1 MRRPRREDRGGGGP
15 FARSL
20 TVAVITLVVGLTCM
34 GSLASCGS
42 DEPEREGVSERP
54 GAMET
59 TSGVTEPEDDREMRH
74 AVTYFVGSRFVSH
87 GPGGPTDLFVSSADP
102 AEAWTVGWPSGSILY
117 RVKDP
122 EDVGGALRLSD
133 STGRDDRVVARVVPG
148 PALIQ
153 ACAGG
158 ILAYRPAVD
167 PDPSGPPYTATD
179 MVVADV
185 TDGHKETYGRVETAI
200 LSEDGRRMALVVLG
214 ERDPVS
220 GEFASTV
227 RVVESDGT
235 VHDLME
241 VDAEHSARLHAID
254 EERLVFSVTLH
265 SGDTDGRI
273 YVHASGGIA
282 PREAC
287 SPGTVL
293 AADPA
298 SGWIAVE
305 RSGTDDAGG
314 GHSIVELC
322 SLEGAD
328 RVRLFTLTP
337 EEGPEG
343 FWGPAVGDVRVTADG
358 RRLLV
363 CLPRLGEGDSLHVF
377 DTATGEE
384 LHSHVFDRGV
394 ALGPGRIAV
403 SADGDG
409 VALVT
414 QSGEPGAP
422 GVAAEQIRYVDL
434 AAARETILF
443 EREHSAG
450 ADAFGVVGI
459 QSCAGGG

>member
-1 MRRPRREDRGGGGP
+1 MRRLENEDRGAGGL

-20 TVAVITLVVGLTCM
+20 TATVITLVVGLTCM
-34 GSLASCGS
+34 GSLASCGGE
-42 DEPEREGVSERP
+42 EPRSEDVSGRSR
-54 GAMET
+54 AAET
-59 TSGVTEPEDDREMRH
+59 TSGVTEPEDDGEVRH

-87 GPGGPTDLFVSSADP
+87 GPDGPTDLFVSSADP
-102 AEAWTVGWPSGSILY
+102 AEAWTVDWPSGSILY
-117 RVKDP
+117 RSEDP
-122 EDVGGALRLSD
+122 EDVDGALRLSD
-133 STGRDDRVVARVVPG
+133 SAGRDDRAVARVVPG

-153 ACAGG
+153 VCAGG
-158 ILAYRPAVD
+158 ILAYRPAED
-167 PDPSGPPYTATD
+167 SDPSGPPYAATD

-185 TDGHKETYGRVETAI
+185 TDGRKDTYGRVENAI
-200 LSEDGRRMALVVLG
+200 LTDDGRRVALVVLG

-227 RVVESDGT
+227 RVVEPDGT

-254 EERLVFSVTLH
+254 EERLVFSVALH

-273 YVHASGGIA
+273 YVHASGDAA

-287 SPGTVL
+287 ASGAVL
-293 AADPA
+293 AADA
-298 SGWIAVE
+298 TSGWVAVE
-305 RSGTDDAGG
+305 RSGRDDAGG
-314 GHSIVELC
+314 EHSVVELC

-328 RVRLFTLTP
+328 PVRLFTLTP

-343 FWGPAVGDVRVTADG
+343 FRGPAVGHVRVAARG
-358 RRLLV
+358 GRLLV
-363 CLPRLGEGDSLHVF
+363 CLARLGEGDSLHLF
-377 DTATGEE
+377 DTVTGEE

-403 SADGDG
+403 SEDGEA

-422 GVAAEQIRYVDL
+422 GVAAEQIRSVDL
-434 AAARETILF
+434 ARSEERVLF
-443 EREHSAG
+443 EREYSAD
-450 ADAFGVVGI
+450 AEAFGVVGI
-459 QSCAGGG
+459 ESCAGGG